1 MFQSLHGIIIPT
13 TYKCVQI
20 CLHVSL
26 YNYMFCLDFCITQR
40 FTSEEQGFPLCY
52 SPTHSGPDGCQ
63 HVDMMEIILY
73 PMLLYIVWQLLY
85 IVWQLLY
92 VVWQLLYI
100 VWQLLYIV
108 WQLLYI
114 GVVRLHSRSCR

>member
-63 HVDMMEIILY
+63 HVDMMEIVLY
-73 PMLLYIVWQLLY
+73 PM
-85 IVWQLLY
+85 
-92 VVWQLLYI
+92 
-100 VWQLLYIV
+100 LLYIV

-114 GVVRLHSRSCR
+114 GVVRLHSMPCR